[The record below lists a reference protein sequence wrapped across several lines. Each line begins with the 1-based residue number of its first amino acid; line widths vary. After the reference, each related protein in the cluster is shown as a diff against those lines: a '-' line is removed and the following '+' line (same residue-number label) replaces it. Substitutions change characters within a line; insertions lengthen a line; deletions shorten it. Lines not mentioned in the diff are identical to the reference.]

1 MKRTSLVPL
10 LILIPFTALTALA
23 VHHEGYLGFIPVHTS
38 SVWGYQVIADLVIA
52 LALFLSFMIPDARR
66 RGLSPW
72 PFVALTLVL
81 GSIGP
86 LTYMVVRGLK
96 DPARG
101 A

>member
-96 DPARG
+96 DPAR
-101 A
+101 AA